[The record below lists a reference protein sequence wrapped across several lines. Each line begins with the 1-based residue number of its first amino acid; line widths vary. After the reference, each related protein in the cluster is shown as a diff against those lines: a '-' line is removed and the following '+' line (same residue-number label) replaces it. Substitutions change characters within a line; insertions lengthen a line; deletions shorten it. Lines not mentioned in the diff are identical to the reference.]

1 MKNVE
6 LIKKIIGTRF
16 FSVTFTKKDG
26 TERTINARL
35 GVKKY
40 LKGGEKSY
48 NDNDFNYLTV
58 YSVKDK
64 GYRTVNLDTIKEIK
78 LNNRTITLG
87 DNELRGNYV

>member
-35 GVKKY
+35 GVKKH

-48 NDNDFNYLTV
+48 NNNDFNYLTV

-78 LNNRTITLG
+78 LNNRTIVL
-87 DNELRGNYV
+87 DNGSIYA